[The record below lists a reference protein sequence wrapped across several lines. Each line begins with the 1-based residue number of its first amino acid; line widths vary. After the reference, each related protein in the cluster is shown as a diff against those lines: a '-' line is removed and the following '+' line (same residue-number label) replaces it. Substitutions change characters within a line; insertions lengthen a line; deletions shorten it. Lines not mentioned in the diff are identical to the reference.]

1 LSGID
6 GFWADSFDGDFGEAD
21 SDRAADLILMK
32 RGTRWHLVPQIF
44 IDGDSVRGIFM
55 RISILEAAR
64 QWLTTLHEDLVKSRE
79 ETAALREDLRHL
91 TALVEQTH
99 GEILQ
104 MRKDLERLNNISP
117 AEDDEQEP
125 RWKM

>member
-1 LSGID
+1 
-6 GFWADSFDGDFGEAD
+6 
-21 SDRAADLILMK
+21 MK

-104 MRKDLERLNNISP
+104 MRKDLERLNSINP